1 MSLRPGRWTG
11 WSQLLTLSLPLR
23 ASRDTLPQLCFRP
36 VSRSQNMTVHN
47 SRIYSMSLLPSQ
59 TAGDNKRC
67 LKENPIKCSKD
78 TRAKRNLR
86 RYSSVLPCC
95 HLNSAPSHAT
105 AIHSS
110 GCLILQMPT
119 HHQRLSMW
127 HAEILL
133 NAVSVFIL
141 KNQPIKKTP
150 RFHGHEIQN
159 VKSISRDTYSLS
171 PPLSKQLK
179 EQSN

>member
-1 MSLRPGRWTG
+1 M
-11 WSQLLTLSLPLR
+11 
-23 ASRDTLPQLCFRP
+23 
-36 VSRSQNMTVHN
+36 N
-47 SRIYSMSLLPSQ
+47 LLPIQ

-67 LKENPIKCSKD
+67 WKENPIKCSKD
-78 TRAKRNLR
+78 TKAKRDLS
-86 RYSSVLPCC
+86 RYSSILPFCQ
-95 HLNSAPSHAT
+95 LNSSPSHAT
-105 AIHSS
+105 TIPSF

-127 HAEILL
+127 HAELLL

-141 KNQPIKKTP
+141 KNQPIKKSP
-150 RFHGHEIQN
+150 RFHRHEIPN
-159 VKSISRDTYSLS
+159 VKSISRDANRLS